1 MSRIRALPSPALVVA
16 LIALVA
22 AVSGAAVAK
31 GGKTVTK
38 KQAKNIANNQI
49 AAKAPGL
56 SVSHATTA
64 GSADSAEVVDGQRVI
79 KVFAKIPSSTPS
91 FATISN
97 LGGGFELQAA
107 CPSVTGAQIR
117 LAFTR
122 SVGVDLKAGLISDSG
137 SSLQADDTA
146 GPTTIDLS
154 DNILGETS
162 FSAASTDGT
171 VVSGTI
177 GFDTPGSFNGE
188 LVCAFYGHVTE
199 G

>member
-1 MSRIRALPSPALVVA
+1 
-16 LIALVA
+16 
-22 AVSGAAVAK
+22 
-31 GGKTVTK
+31 VTK
-38 KQAKNIANNQI
+38 KQAKSIANNQI

-56 SVSHATTA
+56 SVSHAATA
-64 GSADSAEVVDGQRVI
+64 GSADSADVVDGQRVI
-79 KVFAKIPSSTPS
+79 KVFAKVPGSTPS
-91 FATISN
+91 FTTIAN

-107 CPSVTGAQIR
+107 CPNVTGAQLR

-137 SSLQADDTA
+137 SSMQADDTA
-146 GPTTIDLS
+146 GPATIDLS

-171 VVSGTI
+171 VVSGTL

-188 LVCAFYGHVTE
+188 FVCAFYGHVLE